1 MLAPLPARYRHLV
14 FVTVL
19 VTGMALG
26 AWVAQLA
33 SVSSMVGTGVLVGAA
48 AGLLAAYAL
57 VHDFS
62 DPGSGGVHT
71 RR

>member
-14 FVTVL
+14 AATVL
-19 VTGMALG
+19 LIGMAIG
-26 AWVAQLA
+26 AWVAYTVPA
-33 SVSSMVGTGVLVGAA
+33 WATGAGVLLGALV
-48 AGLLAAYAL
+48 GLLAAYAL

-62 DPGSGGVHT
+62 RPRTVRVTH

>member
-19 VTGMALG
+19 VTGMVGG
-26 AWVAQLA
+26 AWVAHTVPA
-33 SVSSMVGTGVLVGAA
+33 WATGAGVLLGALV
-48 AGLLAAYAL
+48 GLLAAYAL

-62 DPGSGGVHT
+62 HHGSARVHA